1 MQHPDYYFNKCS
13 ALKEEFIHSAFG
25 RILQLRIN
33 YQNNLQRQLFMQKE
47 ANTTA
52 DQNSNMQYGIKTY
65 VPSSFTGSYQY
76 LKKYQT
82 KDFS

>member
-1 MQHPDYYFNKCS
+1 M
-13 ALKEEFIHSAFG
+13 E
-25 RILQLRIN
+25 
-33 YQNNLQRQLFMQKE
+33 KE

-76 LKKYQT
+76 
-82 KDFS
+82 

>member
-1 MQHPDYYFNKCS
+1 MQHPDLYINKCS
-13 ALKEEFIHSAFG
+13 ALKEEFICSAFG
-25 RILQLRIN
+25 RKIQLRIN
-33 YQNNLQRQLFMQKE
+33 YQYNIQRQLFMEKE